1 MKKTGAGGDPQNYNK
16 ATGRYASDGKNGDI
30 IKGGEKM
37 ERVIELTKTNGYF
50 WDKNPIV
57 FGKNDKVILKF
68 KSIYDISE
76 SVITLGNGAERVQKT
91 LSQPFEI
98 PEEVLFSGWLS
109 VRIDMYLNGDK
120 VKSWNLLPIKIIEAD
135 GEVHGEEEVKS
146 FNKQLDGVE
155 AIVADMESNK
165 LNRSDFSAFVEK
177 YEKAYKDI
185 AEKHNKL
192 AEIVGALKENN
203 AL

>member
-1 MKKTGAGGDPQNYNK
+1 
-16 ATGRYASDGKNGDI
+16 
-30 IKGGEKM
+30 M

-50 WDKNPIV
+50 LDKNPIV
-57 FGKNDKVILKF
+57 FGKDDKVILKF
-68 KSIYDISE
+68 KSVYDISE
-76 SVITLGNGAERVQKT
+76 SVITLGNGTERVQKT

-120 VKSWNLLPIKIIEAD
+120 AKSWNLLPIKLIEAD

-146 FNKQLDGVE
+146 FNERLDGVE
-155 AIVADMESNK
+155 AIVADTEVNK
-165 LNRSDFSAFVEK
+165 LNKSDFAAFVEK
-177 YEKAYKDI
+177 YEKVYKDF

>member
-1 MKKTGAGGDPQNYNK
+1 
-16 ATGRYASDGKNGDI
+16 
-30 IKGGEKM
+30 M

-57 FGKNDKVILKF
+57 FGKDDKVILKF
-68 KSIYDISE
+68 KSVYDISE

-109 VRIDMYLNGDK
+109 VRIDMYLNGDN

-146 FNKQLDGVE
+146 FNERLDGVE
-155 AIVADMESNK
+155 AIVADTEVNK
-165 LNRSDFSAFVEK
+165 LNKSDFAAFVEK
-177 YEKAYKDI
+177 YEKAYKDL

>member
-1 MKKTGAGGDPQNYNK
+1 
-16 ATGRYASDGKNGDI
+16 
-30 IKGGEKM
+30 M
-37 ERVIELTKTNGYF
+37 ERVIELTKASGYF

-57 FGKNDKVILKF
+57 FGKDDKIILKF
-68 KSIYDISE
+68 KSVYDLSDSI
-76 SVITLGNGAERVQKT
+76 ITLGNEGERVQCT

-98 PEEVLFSGWLS
+98 PEKVLFSGWLS

-120 VKSWNLLPIKIIEAD
+120 AKSWNLLPIKLIEAD
-135 GEVHGEEEVKS
+135 GEVHGEEEIKA
-146 FNKQLDGVE
+146 FNERLDGVE
-155 AIVADMESNK
+155 AITAETAENK
-165 LNRSDFSAFVEK
+165 LNKDDFAAFVEK
-177 YEKAYKDI
+177 YEKAYNDL

>member
-1 MKKTGAGGDPQNYNK
+1 M
-16 ATGRYASDGKNGDI
+16 
-30 IKGGEKM
+30 
-37 ERVIELTKTNGYF
+37 
-50 WDKNPIV
+50 
-57 FGKNDKVILKF
+57 
-68 KSIYDISE
+68 
-76 SVITLGNGAERVQKT
+76 QKT

-120 VKSWNLLPIKIIEAD
+120 AKSWNLLPIKLIEAD

-146 FNKQLDGVE
+146 FNERLDGIE
-155 AIVADMESNK
+155 AIVADTESNK
-165 LNRSDFSAFVEK
+165 LNKSDFAAFVEK
-177 YEKAYKDI
+177 YEKEYKDL